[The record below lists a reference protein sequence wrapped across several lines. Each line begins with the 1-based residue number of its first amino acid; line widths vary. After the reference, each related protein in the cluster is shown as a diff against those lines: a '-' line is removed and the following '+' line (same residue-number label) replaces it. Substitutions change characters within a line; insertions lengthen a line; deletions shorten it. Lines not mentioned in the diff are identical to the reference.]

1 MARKNG
7 RNPVA
12 ELDPELLG
20 VEAVALQTPLVEQFE
35 RVGTPYLDVFAAM
48 MSQVWPHPVWWEPRP
63 SARA

>member
-20 VEAVALQTPLVEQFE
+20 VEAVALQTPQVEQFE
-35 RVGTPYLDVFAAM
+35 RI
-48 MSQVWPHPVWWEPRP
+48 
-63 SARA
+63 